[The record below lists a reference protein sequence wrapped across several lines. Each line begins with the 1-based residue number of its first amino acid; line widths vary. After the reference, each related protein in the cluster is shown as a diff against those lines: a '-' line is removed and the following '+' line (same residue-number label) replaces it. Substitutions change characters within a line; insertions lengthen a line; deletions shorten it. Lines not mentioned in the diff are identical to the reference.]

1 MQVPFCV
8 LSPQRIKMKTSMSR
22 FKRASH
28 VIWHCQYHIVWVPK
42 YRFRVLQGPVG
53 KQVYKCVMVF
63 SQQLGCEVVELN
75 VQPDHVHLLVSIP
88 PKLSVSGLMGV
99 LKGRTAIRI
108 FAAFPFLK
116 KKPYWGNHFW
126 AKGYCVDSL
135 GLNSE
140 MIQKYVRFQEKE
152 EMHQEQLQ
160 LEPGRGPSQKGR

>member
-1 MQVPFCV
+1 
-8 LSPQRIKMKTSMSR
+8 MSR

-53 KQVYKCVMVF
+53 KEVDKCVMVF

-108 FAAFPFLK
+108 FTSFPFLK

-126 AKGYCVDSL
+126 AKGYCVDSV

>member
-1 MQVPFCV
+1 
-8 LSPQRIKMKTSMSR
+8 MSR

-42 YRFRVLQGPVG
+42 YGFRVLQGPVG
-53 KQVYKCVMVF
+53 KEVYKCVMVF

-108 FAAFPFLK
+108 FTAFQFLK

-126 AKGYCVDSL
+126 AKGYCVDSV